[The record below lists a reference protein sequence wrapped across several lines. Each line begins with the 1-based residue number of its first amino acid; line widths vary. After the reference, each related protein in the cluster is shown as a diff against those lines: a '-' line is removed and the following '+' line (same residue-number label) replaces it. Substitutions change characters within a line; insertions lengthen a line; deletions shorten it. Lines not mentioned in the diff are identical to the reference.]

1 MLTSLVAFN
10 RGRISPLALARTDFT
25 RTQLSAEVQTNWM
38 PRALGSMMLRPGLQ
52 YTGASKSNL
61 ACVQLP
67 FVYSRDDTAR
77 LEMTNSIMRVWVD
90 DALVTR
96 PSVTT
101 TITNGTFNTNL
112 TGWTDV
118 DAGSSVS
125 AWLAGG
131 YMSLIGDGTAAA
143 RRRQQVTVSG
153 ANISVQ
159 HALNI
164 TITRGPV
171 LLRVG
176 STAGGDDYIT
186 ETTLLTG
193 VHSLTLTPTGDFY
206 IDLFNY
212 AETAAL
218 VDSIAIASSGTMELA
233 TPWAAADL
241 PNLRWDQSG
250 DVVFVACAGYRQRR
264 IERRDN
270 DSWSV
275 VTYESDNGPF
285 MVINTSAIT
294 ITPSGTTGDITLT
307 ASQSLFKSTQVG
319 TLFKLTQTGQSASAS
334 ISAENTFS
342 SPIRVTGVDGARQF
356 AVVITG
362 TFSATVTLQYS
373 IGAVGSWVDAPSGS
387 YTTPTGI
394 AYDDTLDNQIIYY
407 RIGVKTGGYT
417 SGTAEVSLTYS
428 SGSQSGI
435 ARVTSFTSATVVN
448 AAVLSAFGDTTATA
462 DWYESYWSAY
472 RGYPS
477 SVSLYEGRLWWAG
490 KDRIWG
496 SVSDSFANFDDE
508 TEGDSG
514 PINRSI
520 GSGPV
525 DQIYWML
532 PMQRLLLG
540 AGGSIWSARSSSFDE
555 PLTPTN
561 FNLKDVSTQGADQV
575 NAVKIDTAGVFVQRS
590 GSRVYQAGYDG
601 NAYDYTVTELT
612 AHVPEAGEPGV
623 IRVAVQRQPETR
635 VHFVRSDGTVAVMV
649 LDIQEQINCW
659 VDVETDG
666 LVEDV
671 CILPGETEDQ
681 VYYTVNRTV
690 NGSTVRYHEKW
701 ALESQCQGASVN
713 RQADSFI
720 IGAGAV
726 TGLDHLEGED
736 VVVWG
741 DGVDQGTQTVTA
753 GATGTSYAAWCA
765 GLTYRAR
772 YKSTKLA
779 YAVSDQQGTALT
791 QKKKV
796 TELGF
801 IATNMHPQGVK
812 YGPDF
817 DTLDDM
823 PGTEAA
829 GDVDQDTVWDSYD
842 YETFTFGGYWDTDSR
857 LCLEAN
863 APKPVTLLAAIL
875 NVETNTKR

>member
-153 ANISVQ
+153 GNISVQ

-319 TLFKLTQTGQSASAS
+319 TLFKLTHTGQSASAS

-720 IGAGAV
+720 IGAGTV

-753 GATGTSYAAWCA
+753 GATGTTYTAWCA

-779 YAVSDQQGTALT
+779 YAIAESQGTALT

-796 TELGF
+796 TELGL

-875 NVETNTKR
+875 NVETSIKR

>member
-77 LEMTNSIMRVWVD
+77 LEMTNLVMRVWVN

-101 TITNGTFNTNL
+101 TITNGAFD
-112 TGWTDV
+112 TDV
-118 DAGSSVS
+118 SGWSDQDAGSAVS
-125 AWLAGG
+125 AWVTGG
-131 YMSLIGDGTAAA
+131 YLSLIGDGTAAA
-143 RRRQQVTVSG
+143 KRRQQVTVSG
-153 ANISVQ
+153 GNISVQ

-164 TITRGPV
+164 VIARGPV
-171 LLRVG
+171 LIRVG
-176 STAGGDDYIT
+176 STAGADDYIT
-186 ETTLLTG
+186 ETSLGTG
-193 VHSLTLTPTGDFY
+193 SHSLTLTPTGDFY
-206 IDLFNY
+206 IDLFSY
-212 AETAAL
+212 AKAASL
-218 VDSIAIASSGTMELA
+218 VDSIAIASSGTMEIA

-250 DVVFVACAGYRQRR
+250 DVVFVACSGYRQRK

-270 DSWSV
+270 GSWSV
-275 VTYESDNGPF
+275 VVYESDNGPF
-285 MVINTSAIT
+285 MVLNTSAIT
-294 ITPSGTTGDITLT
+294 ITPSATSGDITLT
-307 ASQSLFKSTQVG
+307 ASQSLFKSSQVG
-319 TLFKLTQTGQSASAS
+319 ALIKLTQTGQSATVS

-356 AVVITG
+356 AIIITG
-362 TFSATVTLQYS
+362 TWVATVTLQYS
-373 IGAVGSWVDAPSGS
+373 VGAVGSWVDAPAGS
-387 YTTPTGI
+387 YTANT
-394 AYDDTLDNQIIYY
+394 ALSYDDTLDNQIIYY

-417 SGTAEVSLTYS
+417 SGTVEASLSYS
-428 SGSQSGI
+428 SGSQSGV
-435 ARVTSFTSATVVN
+435 ARITSFTSATVVN
-448 AAVLSAFGDTTATA
+448 AAVLTDFGDTSATT
-462 DWYESYWSAY
+462 DWYESYWSSY
-472 RGYPS
+472 RGFPS
-477 SVSLYEGRLWWAG
+477 SCALYEGRLWWAG
-490 KDRIWG
+490 RDRVQG

-508 TEGDSG
+508 TVGDSG

-525 DQIYWML
+525 DQIYWMM

-561 FNLKDVSTQGADQV
+561 FNLKDISTQGADQV

-601 NAYDYTVTELT
+601 NSYDYTVTELT
-612 AHVPEAGEPGV
+612 GHVPEAGEPGI

-649 LDIQEQINCW
+649 LDVQEQINCW

-666 LVEDV
+666 LIEDV

-681 VYYTVNRTV
+681 VYYTVNRTI
-690 NGSTVRYHEKW
+690 NGATVRYHEKW
-701 ALESQCQGASVN
+701 ALESQCQGAAVN

-720 IGAGAV
+720 VGAGAV

-753 GATGTSYAAWCA
+753 GATGTSYTAWCA

-875 NVETNTKR
+875 NVETSIKR